1 MRLRIFVVMMVIL
14 LSACQQS
21 ATVREER
28 GSGFVDLQGARV
40 VLKKDIGVAAGRARV
55 YIQDGGPGARQA
67 RVRSSG
73 FDSFRPSCAFEI
85 GSVDHPGATIS
96 ADSFLITRV
105 QLTVVEVVSLQPVQ
119 VAGLRLTGA
128 GGIDGG
134 PMLYSGYHFWLA
146 SQKQPDV
153 RRMTCYGVYAES
165 GELYP
170 PTLAEIRRALRGVA
184 EIEF

>member
-1 MRLRIFVVMMVIL
+1 MRLRILLVMMAFLVG
-14 LSACQQS
+14 ACQYS
-21 ATVREER
+21 ATVREELGR
-28 GSGFVDLQGARV
+28 GFVDLQGARV

-55 YIQDGGPGARQA
+55 YIQDGGPDARQA

-85 GSVDHPGATIS
+85 DSVDHPGVTIS

-105 QLTVVEVVSLQPVQ
+105 QATVVEVVSLTPVQ

-146 SQKQPDV
+146 SEKQPDV